1 MATVLEELLGS
12 EDSLSLNW
20 GKLSNR
26 KYHVNYQHV
35 KNMLFAV
42 FSILLE
48 TEKRQERN
56 RQRQAAV
63 WLTGLKDLSARSRIL
78 NRMDNIQKGSLGD
91 HKSLGKGLFELR
103 IHYGPGYRVYFT
115 RRDNTIIFLLIGGDK
130 SSQAKDIAAAR
141 SMMEE

>member
-1 MATVLEELLGS
+1 
-12 EDSLSLNW
+12 
-20 GKLSNR
+20 
-26 KYHVNYQHV
+26 
-35 KNMLFAV
+35 MLFAV

-48 TEKRQERN
+48 TQKRQERN